1 MLKYRNRSF
10 LSGFWFKKIYIFAKD
25 LQYIKGNDYIGVDM
39 NYQGKPFTG
48 FEIDGYYENGQI
60 AGEIEYVNGEQMG
73 WVIEFYDNG
82 FVERRLIMVQLRYIL
97 MNLIETEIKQ

>member
-1 MLKYRNRSF
+1 MSTNKRMPN
-10 LSGFWFKKIYIFAKD
+10 KIRVDTED

-60 AGEIEYVNGEQMG
+60 AGEIEYVNGTNGMG
-73 WVIEFYDNG
+73 YRV
-82 FVERRLIMVQLRYIL
+82 L
-97 MNLIETEIKQ
+97 